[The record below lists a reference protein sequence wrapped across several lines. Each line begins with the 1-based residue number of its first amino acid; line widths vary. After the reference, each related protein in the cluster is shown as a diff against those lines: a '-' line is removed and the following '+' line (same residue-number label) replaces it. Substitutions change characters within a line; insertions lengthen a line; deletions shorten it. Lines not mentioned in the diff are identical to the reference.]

1 MEHNQETRKVTA
13 LASIWVP
20 MSRFEYSLTRRF
32 NASSAK
38 KGEEVIFLISDLHV
52 ELDNK
57 ENEKWLLAKWSIG
70 LTWLTMQTKLIYT

>member
-13 LASIWVP
+13 LASIRVP
-20 MSRFEYSLTRRF
+20 MSRFEYSLTRRL

-38 KGEEVIFLISDLHV
+38 KKGEEVVFLISDLHV

-57 ENEKWLLAKWSIG
+57 EKDECC
-70 LTWLTMQTKLIYT
+70 